1 MSSDRE
7 FIEFLARSIVDHPD
21 DVRVERI
28 VDERG
33 TLLKL
38 FVNPSDVGQMVGRNG
53 MTARAMRTMLRI
65 WGMRNRERVNL
76 KIMDT
81 DRGGEAAEPMHQD
94 SEDLSAQAG
103 SSAQNA

>member
-7 FIEFLARSIVDHPD
+7 FVEFLARSIVDHPD
-21 DVRVERI
+21 DVKVERI

-33 TLLKL
+33 VFLKL
-38 FVNPSDVGQMVGRNG
+38 FVNPVDVGQMVGRGG

-65 WGMRNRERVNL
+65 WGMKNQERVNL

-81 DRGGEAAEPMHQD
+81 DRGGEVVELEHHT
-94 SEDLSAQAG
+94 EEE
-103 SSAQNA
+103 NA

>member
-7 FIEFLARSIVDHPD
+7 FVEFLARSIVDHPD
-21 DVRVERI
+21 DVKVERI

-33 TLLKL
+33 VFLKL
-38 FVNPSDVGQMVGRNG
+38 FVNPVDVGQMVGRGG

-65 WGMRNRERVNL
+65 WGMKNQERVNL

-81 DRGGEAAEPMHQD
+81 DRGGEVVEPEHHT
-94 SEDLSAQAG
+94 EE
-103 SSAQNA
+103 NA

>member
-21 DVRVERI
+21 EVKVERI

-38 FVNPSDVGQMVGRNG
+38 FVSPADVGQMVGRGG

-65 WGMRNRERVNL
+65 WGMRNQERVNL

-81 DRGGEAAEPMHQD
+81 DRGEEVVESEHHAGEAPLQEG
-94 SEDLSAQAG
+94 E
-103 SSAQNA
+103 NA

>member
-7 FIEFLARSIVDHPD
+7 FVEFLARSIVDHPD
-21 DVRVERI
+21 EVKVERI
-28 VDERG
+28 VDDRG

-38 FVNPSDVGQMVGRNG
+38 FVNPADVGQMVGRGG

-65 WGMRNRERVNL
+65 WGMRNHERVNL

-81 DRGGEAAEPMHQD
+81 DRGGEAIEPAHHD
-94 SEDLSAQAG
+94 SEE
-103 SSAQNA
+103 NA

>member
-7 FIEFLARSIVDHPD
+7 FVEFLARSIVDHPD
-21 DVRVERI
+21 DVKVERV

-33 TLLKL
+33 VFLKL
-38 FVNPSDVGQMVGRNG
+38 FVNPVDVGQMVGRGG

-65 WGMRNRERVNL
+65 WGMKNQERVNL

-81 DRGGEAAEPMHQD
+81 DRGGEVVLP
-94 SEDLSAQAG
+94 AQAG
-103 SSAQNA
+103 ELEGENA